1 MFRPMK
7 TTRKMDLLDHL
18 LRMKDLTIPKRK
30 HVCRPRAF
38 ARLKIRSTSAFQQKL

>member
-18 LRMKDLTIPKRK
+18 LRMKGLAIPKRK
-30 HVCRPRAF
+30 HVCPPRAT
-38 ARLKIRSTSAFQQKL
+38 AQLKIRSTKRAGA